1 MLTAATFI
9 TLDDVQ
15 MNKTD
20 THTHTHTHTHTRMH
34 ARMHACIKDMVL
46 LCLRSIND
54 IFIIWKRT
62 KKQLITFINELNKK
76 HKNIKFES
84 EISS

>member
-20 THTHTHTHTHTRMH
+20 THTHTHTHTHARMH
-34 ARMHACIKDMVL
+34 ARTHTRTHTKHL
-46 LCLRSIND
+46 KRK
-54 IFIIWKRT
+54 IILKRV
-62 KKQLITFINELNKK
+62 
-76 HKNIKFES
+76 S
-84 EISS
+84 